1 MLLYRHIK
9 PNGQTFY
16 IGVGNNIRPYTKS
29 DRNNFWWKVVKK
41 YGYEIQILK
50 RNLTKEEAY
59 ELEVILISW
68 YGRRDLGLGY
78 LVNLTDGG
86 DGSNNV
92 VVSEET
98 REKLRIARLGHTLS
112 EETKLKISNSHK
124 GKIVSEETRLK
135 MSESAKKKIFTEE
148 HYNKLHTS
156 QKGEN
161 NGMFGKTHSD
171 ETRDKIRQK
180 AIGRKLSDESKS
192 KISKLVLHL
201 EMGIFFTSITEASEL
216 LNIPLWSFGKQI
228 RNETPNKTGCVI
240 V

>member
-1 MLLYRHIK
+1 MLLYRHLK
-9 PNGQTFY
+9 PNGETFY

-29 DRNNFWWKVVKK
+29 DRNNLWWKVVKK

-50 RNLTKEEAY
+50 TDLTKTEAY
-59 ELEVILISW
+59 ELETILVAW
-68 YGRRDLGLGY
+68 YGRRNLELGP

-92 VVSEET
+92 VVSENT
-98 REKLRIARLGHTLS
+98 REKLRIARLGYTLS

-135 MSESAKKKIFTEE
+135 MSESGKKKVFTEE

-171 ETRDKIRQK
+171 ETKEKMRQK
-180 AIGRKLSDESKS
+180 ALGRKLSDESKS
-192 KISKLVLHL
+192 KISKIVLHL
-201 EMGIFFTSITEASEL
+201 ETGVFFNSIREAHICLNYSSSE
-216 LNIPLWSFGKQI
+216 FRRQI
-228 RNETPNKTGCVI
+228 TNQNPNKTGCILV
-240 V
+240 

>member
-1 MLLYRHIK
+1 MLLYRHLK
-9 PNGQTFY
+9 PNGETFY

-98 REKLRIARLGHTLS
+98 R
-112 EETKLKISNSHK
+112 
-124 GKIVSEETRLK
+124 
-135 MSESAKKKIFTEE
+135 
-148 HYNKLHTS
+148 
-156 QKGEN
+156 
-161 NGMFGKTHSD
+161 
-171 ETRDKIRQK
+171 DKIRQK

-228 RNETPNKTGCVI
+228 RNETPNKTGCII

>member
-1 MLLYRHIK
+1 MLLYRHLK
-9 PNGQTFY
+9 PNGETFY
-16 IGVGNNIRPYTKS
+16 VGVGNNIRPYTKS

-161 NGMFGKTHSD
+161 NGMFGKTHSE
-171 ETRDKIRQK
+171 ETREKIRQK
-180 AIGRKLSDESKS
+180 A
-192 KISKLVLHL
+192 L
-201 EMGIFFTSITEASEL
+201 ERHAE
-216 LNIPLWSFGKQI
+216 
-228 RNETPNKTGCVI
+228 NKK
-240 V
+240 